1 MFYWLLKIFLGPVV
15 KFIWIKKIEGIE
27 NIPKKGKYIIAA
39 NHTSYLDF
47 FSLAAVWPKRIY
59 FLAGEVFFK
68 KWWWRPLVKL
78 TRQIKVD
85 RQSPDKTEVYNSV
98 NLLLRKG
105 KIIGIFPEGTRS
117 PDNKIGKAYPGVAKF
132 ALTNRVPVIPVGI
145 KGAYEVFSRHQK
157 LPKLKKNIEIK
168 IGKLMLFNDY
178 LGKENDRQVLEEIT
192 GKIMTK
198 IAELAK

>member
-1 MFYWLLKIFLGPVV
+1 M
-15 KFIWIKKIEGIE
+15 
-27 NIPKKGKYIIAA
+27 
-39 NHTSYLDF
+39 
-47 FSLAAVWPKRIY
+47 
-59 FLAGEVFFK
+59 
-68 KWWWRPLVKL
+68 

-98 NLLLRKG
+98 NLLLKKG

-178 LGKENDRQVLEEIT
+178 LGKENDKQVLEEIT